1 MTLNL
6 NANLEMKEIWNIF
19 NLNLSVEFK
28 GATRRGVM
36 TLPSFFRMRFNWR
49 LCSFVVDVESYP
61 RVDKYRLEIRFQSLQ
76 TNPWLFKPFAVSSNS
91 NYLSSLI
98 AIFSVFS
105 SLKPCVTHRYLKLS
119 SWLCV
124 FSSNSIIL
132 ISLSLSLVLGRQ
144 KKIYQGLHLRQRMF

>member
-6 NANLEMKEIWNIF
+6 NATLEMKEIWNIF

-28 GATRRGVM
+28 GATIRGVM

-49 LCSFVVDVESYP
+49 LRSFVDVESYP
-61 RVDKYRLEIRFQSLQ
+61 RVDKYRLEIRFQSPQ

-124 FSSNSIIL
+124 FSSNSIIQ
-132 ISLSLSLVLGRQ
+132 ISFSLVLGRQ
-144 KKIYQGLHLRQRMF
+144 KKTYQGLHLRQRMF